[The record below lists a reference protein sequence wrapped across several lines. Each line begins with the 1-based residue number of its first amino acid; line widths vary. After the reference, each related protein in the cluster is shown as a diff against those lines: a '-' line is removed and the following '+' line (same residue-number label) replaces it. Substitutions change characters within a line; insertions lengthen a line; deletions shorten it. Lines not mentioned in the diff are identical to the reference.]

1 MLHNGWNIINIT
13 ETGSTNTDLCR
24 MAREGAANKTVLIAE
39 RQTGGKG
46 RRGRSFLSPEGGLYM
61 SLLLRELPYDGDA
74 AIITSVAA
82 VAFRRALQSF
92 CKEQI
97 GIKWVNDLL
106 INGKKLAGILTE
118 GVVEQ
123 NCIKGVVVGVGVN
136 LGAVPAEVADI
147 ACSLGGGADA
157 QHVAEAMLDAMDEI
171 LSLSLERVMEEYRT
185 YSVALGHKVLIIGAN
200 GEREAQAIT
209 TDDRARLICRT
220 ESGEILTLNS
230 GEISIKL

>member
-1 MLHNGWNIINIT
+1 MLYNGWNIINIT

-24 MAREGAANKTVLIAE
+24 MAREGAAHKTVLIAE

-61 SLLLRELPYDGDA
+61 SLLLRKLPYDGDA

-82 VAFRRALQSF
+82 VAFRRALQQFSGD
-92 CKEQI
+92 KI

-123 NCIKGVVVGVGVN
+123 NCIRGVVVGVGVN
-136 LGAVPAEVADI
+136 LSRVPAEVADI
-147 ACSLGGGADA
+147 ACALESEADP
-157 QHVAEAMLDAMDEI
+157 QCVAEAMLAAMDEI
-171 LSLSLERVMEEYRT
+171 LSLPLEQIMDEYRSH
-185 YSVALGHKVLIIGAN
+185 SVALGHRVRIIDAD
-200 GEREAQAIT
+200 GENEAQAIT
-209 TDDRARLICRT
+209 TDDRAHLICRT
-220 ESGEILTLNS
+220 DEGEILTLNS

>member
-1 MLHNGWNIINIT
+1 MLYNGWNIINVE

-24 MAREGAANKTVLIAE
+24 MAREGAAHRTVLIAE

-46 RRGRSFLSPEGGLYM
+46 RRGRSFLSPSGGLYM
-61 SLLLRELPYDGDA
+61 SLLLRELPYDSDA
-74 AIITSVAA
+74 AIMTSAAA
-82 VAFRRALQSF
+82 VAFRRALQRL
-92 CKEQI
+92 CNEKI

-123 NCIKGVVVGVGVN
+123 NRITGVVVGVGVN
-136 LGAVPAEVADI
+136 IGKVPDEVADI
-147 ACSLGGGADA
+147 ACSLGGAVTA
-157 QHVAEAMLDAMDEI
+157 QQAAEAMLDELDKVIVLPLGQVMDEYREN
-171 LSLSLERVMEEYRT
+171 SLAIGRRVT
-185 YSVALGHKVLIIGAN
+185 VIGAD

-209 TDDRARLICRT
+209 TDDRAHLICRT
-220 ESGEILTLNS
+220 DSGEILTLSS

>member
-1 MLHNGWNIINIT
+1 MLYNGWNIINIT

-24 MAREGAANKTVLIAE
+24 MAREGAAHKTVLIAG

-46 RRGRSFLSPEGGLYM
+46 RRGRSFLSPQGGLYM

-74 AIITSVAA
+74 AIMTSVAA
-82 VAFRRALQSF
+82 VSFRRALQRF
-92 CKEQI
+92 CKDEI

-118 GVVEQ
+118 GVVGQ
-123 NCIKGVVVGVGVN
+123 NRITGVVVGVGVN
-136 LGAVPAEVADI
+136 IGAVPEEVADI
-147 ACSLGGGADA
+147 ACSLGGVVTARQA
-157 QHVAEAMLDAMDEI
+157 AEAMLDALDEVLTLPLEQVMD
-171 LSLSLERVMEEYRT
+171 EYRT
-185 YSVALGHKVLIIGAN
+185 HSIALGHMVRIIGAD

-209 TDDRARLICRT
+209 TDDRAHLICRT
-220 ESGEILTLNS
+220 DSGELLTLNS

>member
-1 MLHNGWNIINIT
+1 MLYKGWNIIRVA

-24 MAREGAANKTVLIAE
+24 MAREGAAHKTVLIAE
-39 RQTGGKG
+39 RQTGGRG

-74 AIITSVAA
+74 AIITSAAA
-82 VAFRRALQSF
+82 VAFRRALQAL
-92 CKEQI
+92 CEEKI

-123 NCIKGVVVGVGVN
+123 NCIKGAVVGVGVN
-136 LGAVPAEVADI
+136 LEAVPSEVADI
-147 ACSLGGGADA
+147 ACSIGGSVDA
-157 QHVAEAMLDAMDEI
+157 QRAAEAMLDALDEI
-171 LSLSLERVMEEYRT
+171 LSMPLEAVMEDYRAH
-185 YSVALGHKVLIIGAN
+185 SVALGHRVRIIGAN
-200 GEREAQAIT
+200 GEKEALAVT
-209 TDDRARLICRT
+209 TDDRARLVCRT